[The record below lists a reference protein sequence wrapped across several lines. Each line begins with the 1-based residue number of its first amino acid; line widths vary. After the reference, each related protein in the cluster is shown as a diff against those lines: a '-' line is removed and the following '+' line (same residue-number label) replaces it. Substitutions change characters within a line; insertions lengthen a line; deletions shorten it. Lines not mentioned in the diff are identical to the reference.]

1 MATKRATAK
10 PPVTATKE
18 KAEPAAARRKR
29 LRAHAETQIDAY
41 LRENGIDDPAT
52 FKIDEGYTVEAGEVT
67 LHIGLEPDGRD
78 LLLLVGA
85 ELMSVPA
92 NPKRA
97 ASMMRELLE
106 LNAMAIGPA
115 RFAIED
121 GSVWVVSVD
130 RVDLMPDADFGRCID
145 AVAGWGNQ
153 ALEIL
158 SKKPRRVAAKRR

>member
-1 MATKRATAK
+1 MATKRTTTTPATTAK
-10 PPVTATKE
+10 P
-18 KAEPAAARRKR
+18 KAEPAAARRAR
-29 LRAHAETQIDAY
+29 LRAHAESQIEEY
-41 LRENGIDDPAT
+41 LRANGVEEPASLQS
-52 FKIDEGYTVEAGEVT
+52 KEGYEVEAGDVT
-67 LHIGLEPDGRD
+67 LFIGFEPDGRD
-78 LLLLVGA
+78 VLLLVGA
-85 ELMSVPA
+85 ELMGVPA

-97 ASMMRELLE
+97 ASTMRELLE

-130 RVDLMPDADFGRCID
+130 RLDLMPDADYGRCID
-145 AVAGWGNQ
+145 AVAGWANQ